1 MSNNYEDYGYE
12 DSYDDDDKGSV
23 IRKRILIIVLII
35 IAILLVIF
43 LLKSCGKR
51 KPNDTP
57 STTKAVFVY
66 EDVLLEAGKKYFDN
80 NTNELPKAI
89 GDCVNVD
96 LKTLGERGLV
106 NPDEFSKCNN
116 ETTIVKVCR
125 LENEKLHFVP
135 WLVCTDKESDK
146 EYDESKEGTIN
157 DVIADKSYIDFKYYL
172 WFLRK
177 VIKNLEK

>member
-43 LLKSCGKR
+43 LLKSCGKK

-106 NPDEFSKCNN
+106 NPDEFSKC
-116 ETTIVKVCR
+116 R
-125 LENEKLHFVP
+125 L
-135 WLVCTDKESDK
+135 
-146 EYDESKEGTIN
+146 
-157 DVIADKSYIDFKYYL
+157 
-172 WFLRK
+172 
-177 VIKNLEK
+177 

>member
-12 DSYDDDDKGSV
+12 DSYDDDKGSV

-43 LLKSCGKR
+43 LLKSCGKK

-57 STTKAVFVY
+57 ATTKAVFVY

-135 WLVCTDKESDK
+135 WLVCTDK
-146 EYDESKEGTIN
+146 
-157 DVIADKSYIDFKYYL
+157 
-172 WFLRK
+172 
-177 VIKNLEK
+177 